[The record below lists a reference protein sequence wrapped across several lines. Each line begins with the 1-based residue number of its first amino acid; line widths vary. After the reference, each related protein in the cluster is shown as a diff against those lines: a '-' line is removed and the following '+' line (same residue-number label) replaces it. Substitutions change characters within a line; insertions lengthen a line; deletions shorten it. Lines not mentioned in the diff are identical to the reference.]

1 MKTTIKQILMA
12 SISLIALAA
21 CSQVDYDGEHSK
33 DGYFDGHNQVYFYF
47 KTDADTLIYYTFGPR
62 ATTLTAHTVNVRV
75 QMAGRPMNKAQQF
88 KLSVDPSST
97 AQSGVHFT
105 ALPSTFAIPADSGA
119 VKVPIELL
127 RKNLSENDQTPVR
140 LVLRLESTEDLGLRF
155 PDKTRLVIQFD
166 NALLKPDFWE
176 IFETYLG
183 IGEYRPSKYRKLLE
197 YYNGEPEKIREA
209 MQNSVSYG
217 VLYMNIQEV
226 VKYFKAHPEEL

>member
-1 MKTTIKQILMA
+1 
-12 SISLIALAA
+12 
-21 CSQVDYDGEHSK
+21 
-33 DGYFDGHNQVYFYF
+33 
-47 KTDADTLIYYTFGPR
+47 
-62 ATTLTAHTVNVRV
+62 
-75 QMAGRPMNKAQQF
+75 MAGRPMNKAQQF

-155 PDKTRLVIQFD
+155 PDKTRVVIQFD